1 MSGWAFADHL
11 RDACHIS
18 RLRYEE
24 PKRQT
29 RNGKSDSAHFGPKKG
44 TQSREMSGFSVSS
57 TTYKKEKGETTEWE
71 DILIKKG
78 IIEEKE
84 ENRLLRE
91 ERELEKLIEETVEE
105 FDPLEGKNLKQLDK
119 LAKESEEYS
128 DDRILEEYRKKRI
141 EALQKKQKEAKF
153 GNGVKHIKKSD
164 FVREVTDASQ
174 NNWVV
179 LHLFKEPHDE
189 CAVLAR
195 CLEVLAK
202 KFQMSR
208 FCGLCLRSALKTFQ
222 IKTFPA

>member
-1 MSGWAFADHL
+1 
-11 RDACHIS
+11 
-18 RLRYEE
+18 
-24 PKRQT
+24 
-29 RNGKSDSAHFGPKKG
+29 
-44 TQSREMSGFSVSS
+44 MSGFSVSS

-141 EALQKKQKEAKF
+141 EALQKKQKE
-153 GNGVKHIKKSD
+153 GNVQCVGK
-164 FVREVTDASQ
+164 
-174 NNWVV
+174 
-179 LHLFKEPHDE
+179 
-189 CAVLAR
+189 
-195 CLEVLAK
+195 
-202 KFQMSR
+202 
-208 FCGLCLRSALKTFQ
+208 
-222 IKTFPA
+222 

>member
-1 MSGWAFADHL
+1 
-11 RDACHIS
+11 
-18 RLRYEE
+18 
-24 PKRQT
+24 
-29 RNGKSDSAHFGPKKG
+29 
-44 TQSREMSGFSVSS
+44 MSGFSVSS

-128 DDRILEEYRKKRI
+128 DDRIREYQEKI

-153 GNGVKHIKKSD
+153 GNGVKHIK
-164 FVREVTDASQ
+164 VRLCTRSY
-174 NNWVV
+174 
-179 LHLFKEPHDE
+179 
-189 CAVLAR
+189 R
-195 CLEVLAK
+195 CKPEQLGCV
-202 KFQMSR
+202 
-208 FCGLCLRSALKTFQ
+208 ALV
-222 IKTFPA
+222 

>member
-1 MSGWAFADHL
+1 M
-11 RDACHIS
+11 
-18 RLRYEE
+18 
-24 PKRQT
+24 
-29 RNGKSDSAHFGPKKG
+29 
-44 TQSREMSGFSVSS
+44 
-57 TTYKKEKGETTEWE
+57 
-71 DILIKKG
+71 
-78 IIEEKE
+78 
-84 ENRLLRE
+84 RE

-189 CAVLAR
+189 CAVLGR
-195 CLEVLAK
+195 CLEVLAR
-202 KFQMSR
+202 SSPEEAR
-208 FCGLCLRSALKTFQ
+208 GLLHCFAGASAFYLSLPIARDPGPFTLWGR
-222 IKTFPA
+222 PR